1 MTATTPHAGRHLAV
15 TERWTQALAGWELEL
30 QAADRPATPAICA
43 ATTCGVWPTTSQTGC
58 AFRRGCC
65 GRSFSRAPSCSW
77 RSGWWVAALVAPVV
91 VRVVFSPDAVP
102 SIAVA
107 LILAG
112 ASVVG
117 GIAQLLQTALVS
129 RGGYRRSGWG

>member
-1 MTATTPHAGRHLAV
+1 MLTASSGTVRA
-15 TERWTQALAGWELEL
+15 QARVLPPKLLAGTVVLVALW
-30 QAADRPATPAICA
+30 
-43 ATTCGVWPTTSQTGC
+43 VV
-58 AFRRGCC
+58 
-65 GRSFSRAPSCSW
+65 
-77 RSGWWVAALVAPVV
+77 VAALVAPVV
-91 VRVVFSPDAVP
+91 VRVVFSQDAVP

-112 ASVVG
+112 ASVLG

>member
-1 MTATTPHAGRHLAV
+1 
-15 TERWTQALAGWELEL
+15 
-30 QAADRPATPAICA
+30 
-43 ATTCGVWPTTSQTGC
+43 
-58 AFRRGCC
+58 
-65 GRSFSRAPSCSW
+65 
-77 RSGWWVAALVAPVV
+77 VAALVAPVV
-91 VRVVFSPDAVP
+91 VRVVFSQDAVP